1 MMLETRSQATI
12 SRILDVARTLFLT
25 KSYADVSMASLAA
38 GADVTKGALYHH
50 FVGKEELYLA
60 LLHRDLKSKGQL
72 FRQSVEAS
80 GTARQRLARLTRD
93 FLTLPRE
100 ERALIRLVRRDIN
113 IFHDPVRANLISA
126 YQEALPNC
134 VASIISDGIRA
145 GELRPQDTRLASWH
159 FVGMVEVTLTP
170 YANGVLGDVTA
181 KLDHVLDLFFSG
193 SAASPTTS

>member
-25 KSYADVSMASLAA
+25 KSYADVSMASLAS

-50 FVGKEELYLA
+50 FAGKEELYLA
-60 LLHRDLKSKGQL
+60 LLHRDLKSKGLL
-72 FRQSVEAS
+72 FRQSVDAP
-80 GTARQRLARLTRD
+80 GTARERLARLTRD

-113 IFHDPVRANLISA
+113 IFHDPVRANLIAA
-126 YQEALPNC
+126 YQQALPNC
-134 VASIISDGIRA
+134 VEAIIEDGIRA

-159 FVGMVEVTLTP
+159 FVAMVEVTLTP
-170 YANGVLGDVTA
+170 YANGVLGDVNA
-181 KLDHVLDLFFSG
+181 KLNHVLDLFFRG
-193 SAASPTTS
+193 SAA